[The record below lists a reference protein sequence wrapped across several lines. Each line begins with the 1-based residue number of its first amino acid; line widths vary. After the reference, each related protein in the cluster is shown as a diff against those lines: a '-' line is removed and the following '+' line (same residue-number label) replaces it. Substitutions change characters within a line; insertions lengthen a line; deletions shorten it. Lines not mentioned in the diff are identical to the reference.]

1 MASLHEQG
9 GHSRDSANRCSV
21 ASDMTGQAMP
31 VERPENAG
39 YIPVRGRIEV
49 HNPVAQIT
57 EMLSGHAVAD
67 PYSHFACLREAA
79 PLYRD
84 ERLGAWLVLR
94 YDDVRAAFRDSRLS
108 ADRVSPYF
116 ERRRAHG
123 AVERERATFDV
134 LTRWIVFTDPPRH
147 TRLRKLVDYAFR
159 PRAVERMRGWI
170 ASLVDD
176 LVDELGTE
184 REFDFI
190 ERFASPLPVRVICDL
205 FGVPHERRSELTR
218 WSEDILTL
226 VFGGMHSVDRH
237 ERAERS
243 LRGFSE
249 FLRGVIAERRVRPGE
264 DLISDLVAAEE
275 RGDVLEEEEIVA
287 TCVLLLFAGHETTR
301 NLLASGLKAILE
313 HGSAR
318 AALASDPSR
327 MPDAVEEILRFDG
340 PTKAMWRQV
349 VEPVKYGGQRIEPG
363 ERVLLVQ
370 ASANRDPRRF
380 EDAETFDIA
389 RTSNRH
395 VGFGYSIHYCLG
407 AAIARL
413 EGALGLGAFL
423 ERFPHASLAADTFEW
438 DPLILSRSLKR
449 LPVRLG

>member
-1 MASLHEQG
+1 MG
-9 GHSRDSANRCSV
+9 
-21 ASDMTGQAMP
+21 
-31 VERPENAG
+31 
-39 YIPVRGRIEV
+39 
-49 HNPVAQIT
+49 QIT
-57 EMLSGHAVAD
+57 ELLSDHAVAD

-94 YDDVRAAFRDSRLS
+94 YDDVRAAFRDSCLS

-116 ERRRAHG
+116 QRRRAHG

-170 ASLVDD
+170 ASLVDE
-176 LVDELGTE
+176 LVEELGDE
-184 REFDFI
+184 REFDFM
-190 ERFASPLPVRVICDL
+190 ERFANPLPVRVIGDL
-205 FGVPHERRSELTR
+205 FGVPRENRGDLTR

-226 VFGGMHSVDRH
+226 VFGAMHSADRH

-243 LRGFSE
+243 LREFSG
-249 FLRGVIAERRVRPGE
+249 FLRGVIAERRTHPGE
-264 DLISDLVAAEE
+264 DLVSDLVAAEE

-301 NLLASGLKAILE
+301 NLLANGLKAILE
-313 HGSAR
+313 HDAAR
-318 AALASDPSR
+318 TALASDPSG
-327 MPDAVEEILRFDG
+327 MPGAVEEVLRFDG

-349 VEPVKYGGQRIEPG
+349 VEPVEYGGQRIEPG

-380 EDAETFDIA
+380 EAPETFDIA
-389 RTSNRH
+389 RGANRH

-413 EGALGLGAFL
+413 EGSLGLGAFL
-423 ERFPHASLAADTFEW
+423 KRFPRTSLATDNFEW
-438 DPLILSRSLKR
+438 HPLILSRSLKQ
-449 LPVRLG
+449 LPIRVG

>member
-1 MASLHEQG
+1 MAQ
-9 GHSRDSANRCSV
+9 V
-21 ASDMTGQAMP
+21 
-31 VERPENAG
+31 
-39 YIPVRGRIEV
+39 
-49 HNPVAQIT
+49 T
-57 EMLSGHAVAD
+57 ELLADHAVAD
-67 PYSHFACLREAA
+67 PYAHFARLRETA

-116 ERRRAHG
+116 ERRHAKGG
-123 AVERERATFDV
+123 AERERTTFDV

-147 TRLRKLVDYAFR
+147 TRLRKLVEYAFR

-170 ASLVDD
+170 ASLVDE
-176 LVDELGTE
+176 LVDDLRGELGAE
-184 REFDFI
+184 RELDFV
-190 ERFASPLPVRVICDL
+190 ERFAGPLPVRVICDL
-205 FGVPHERRSELTR
+205 FGVPRESRGELTR

-226 VFGGMHSVDRH
+226 VFGAMHSADRH

-243 LRGFSE
+243 LREFSE
-249 FLRGVIAERRVRPGE
+249 LLRALIAERRAHPGE
-264 DLISDLVAAEE
+264 DLISDLVEARE
-275 RGDVLEEEEIVA
+275 RGDVLEEEEIIA

-301 NLLASGLKAILE
+301 NLLANGLKAILD
-313 HGSAR
+313 HDAARSALVSNP
-318 AALASDPSR
+318 AAIPGAI
-327 MPDAVEEILRFDG
+327 EEILRFDG

-349 VEPVKYGGQRIEPG
+349 VEPVEYAGQRIEPG
-363 ERVLLVQ
+363 ERLLLVQ

-380 EDAETFDIA
+380 EDPDRFDIA
-389 RTSNRH
+389 RGANRH

-413 EGALGLGAFL
+413 EGTLGLAAFL
-423 ERFPHASLAADTFEW
+423 ERFPRASLATNVFEW

-449 LPVRLG
+449 LPIRLD

>member
-1 MASLHEQG
+1 
-9 GHSRDSANRCSV
+9 
-21 ASDMTGQAMP
+21 MTGQAMP

-39 YIPVRGRIEV
+39 YISVRGRIEV

-94 YDDVRAAFRDSRLS
+94 YDDVRAAFRDSHLS

-116 ERRRAHG
+116 ERRRAYG
-123 AVERERATFDV
+123 AVECERATFDV

-170 ASLVDD
+170 ASLVDE

-205 FGVPHERRSELTR
+205 FGVFHESRGDLTR

-226 VFGGMHSVDRH
+226 VFGGMHSADRH

-243 LRGFSE
+243 LREFSE
-249 FLRGVIAERRVRPGE
+249 FLRGVIAERRARPGE

-313 HGSAR
+313 HSSAQ
-318 AALASDPSR
+318 ATLASDPSR

-349 VEPVKYGGQRIEPG
+349 VEPVQYGGQRIEPG

>member
-1 MASLHEQG
+1 MGQVTELL
-9 GHSRDSANRCSV
+9 
-21 ASDMTGQAMP
+21 SD
-31 VERPENAG
+31 
-39 YIPVRGRIEV
+39 
-49 HNPVAQIT
+49 
-57 EMLSGHAVAD
+57 HAVAD
-67 PYSHFACLREAA
+67 PYFHFACLREAA

-116 ERRRAHG
+116 QRRRAHG

-170 ASLVDD
+170 ASLVDE
-176 LVDELGTE
+176 LVEELGDE
-184 REFDFI
+184 REFDFM
-190 ERFASPLPVRVICDL
+190 ERFANPLPVRVIGDL
-205 FGVPHERRSELTR
+205 FGVPRENRSDLTR

-226 VFGGMHSVDRH
+226 VFGAMHSADRH

-243 LRGFSE
+243 LREFSG
-249 FLRGVIAERRVRPGE
+249 FLRGVIAERRTHPGE
-264 DLISDLVAAEE
+264 DLVSDLVAAEE

-301 NLLASGLKAILE
+301 NLLANGLKAILE
-313 HGSAR
+313 HDAAR
-318 AALASDPSR
+318 TALASDPSG
-327 MPDAVEEILRFDG
+327 MPGAVEEVLRFDG

-349 VEPVKYGGQRIEPG
+349 VEPVEYGGQRIEPG

-380 EDAETFDIA
+380 EAPETFDVA
-389 RTSNRH
+389 RGANRH

-413 EGALGLGAFL
+413 EGSLGLGAFL
-423 ERFPHASLAADTFEW
+423 KRFPRASLATHNFEW
-438 DPLILSRSLKR
+438 HPLILSRSLKQ
-449 LPVRLG
+449 LPIRVG

>member
-1 MASLHEQG
+1 MG
-9 GHSRDSANRCSV
+9 
-21 ASDMTGQAMP
+21 
-31 VERPENAG
+31 
-39 YIPVRGRIEV
+39 
-49 HNPVAQIT
+49 QIT
-57 EMLSGHAVAD
+57 ELLADHAVAD
-67 PYSHFACLREAA
+67 PYSHFAGLREAA
-79 PLYRD
+79 PLHRD

-94 YDDVRAAFRDSRLS
+94 YDDVRAAFRDPRLS

-116 ERRRAHG
+116 ERRRSHG
-123 AVERERATFDV
+123 VAERERATFDV

-159 PRAVERMRGWI
+159 PRAVERMRGWV
-170 ASLVDD
+170 ASLVDE
-176 LVDELGTE
+176 LVDELGDE
-184 REFDFI
+184 REFDFV

-205 FGVPHERRSELTR
+205 FGVFHESRGDLTR
-218 WSEDILTL
+218 WSDDILTL
-226 VFGGMHSVDRH
+226 VFGAMHSADRH

-243 LRGFSE
+243 LREFSE

-301 NLLASGLKAILE
+301 NLLANGLKAILE
-313 HGSAR
+313 HDAAR
-318 AALASDPSR
+318 AALVSDSSA

-349 VEPVKYGGQRIEPG
+349 VVPVEYGGQRIEPG

-389 RTSNRH
+389 RRSNRH

-407 AAIARL
+407 ASIARL

-423 ERFPHASLAADTFEW
+423 ERFPRASLATDTFEW

>member
-1 MASLHEQG
+1 M
-9 GHSRDSANRCSV
+9 
-21 ASDMTGQAMP
+21 GQ
-31 VERPENAG
+31 V
-39 YIPVRGRIEV
+39 
-49 HNPVAQIT
+49 T
-57 EMLSGHAVAD
+57 ELLADHAVAD
-67 PYSHFACLREAA
+67 PYSYLARLREAA

-84 ERLGAWLVLR
+84 ERLGGWLLLR

-116 ERRRAHG
+116 ERLRAEG
-123 AVERERATFDV
+123 AAQREHATYEV

-147 TRLRKLVDYAFR
+147 TRLRKLVEYAFR

-170 ASLVDD
+170 ASLVEE
-176 LVDELGTE
+176 LVHEVGAE
-184 REFDFI
+184 REFDFV
-190 ERFASPLPVRVICDL
+190 ERFAGPLPVRVICDL
-205 FGVPHERRSELTR
+205 FGVPHRNRSDLTR
-218 WSEDILTL
+218 WSGDILTL
-226 VFGGMHSVDRH
+226 VFGAMHSEDRH

-243 LRGFSE
+243 LREFSE
-249 FLRGVIAERRVRPGE
+249 FLRGVIAERRMRPGE
-264 DLISDLVAAEE
+264 DLVSDLVAAEE
-275 RGDVLEEEEIVA
+275 RGDVLDEEEIVA

-301 NLLASGLKAILE
+301 NLLANGLKAILE
-313 HGSAR
+313 HGPAG

-349 VEPVKYGGQRIEPG
+349 TEPVEYGGRRIEPG
-363 ERVLLVQ
+363 ERLLLVQ

-380 EDAETFDIA
+380 EAPERFDVT
-389 RTSNRH
+389 RRSNRH

-423 ERFPHASLAADTFEW
+423 ERFPRATLATDCFEW